1 MEIDGSI
8 VSYTS
13 AEVTQM
19 GIGQS
24 DGACWTD
31 PTACEGLVT
40 WDSDADGDGLD
51 QTYAITA
58 WNLDSTPF
66 VVLTDGTVLWL
77 DLRVT
82 QVDGDAF
89 IDEDEAGTG
98 YILYMMD
105 VCP

>member
-1 MEIDGSI
+1 MPG
-8 VSYTS
+8 
-13 AEVTQM
+13 
-19 GIGQS
+19 
-24 DGACWTD
+24 
-31 PTACEGLVT
+31 GLGEQ
-40 WDSDADGDGLD
+40 WFEALRLCDGDGLD